1 VFDRVVSSYTPSLTA
16 LADTVTTPRPH
27 HTTHTALIVGVGE
40 GKGVPTLPNARGEAE
55 AVAALLPG
63 STLLIDSAASA
74 DAIKEGLHEH
84 AIAHF
89 ACHGRAVS
97 SAGHPD
103 LGGLMLNDGIFV
115 PSFVRDLRI
124 TQAQLAF
131 LSACDT
137 AGPDPA
143 LPDEPL
149 NLTSAFH
156 LAGFRGVIGT
166 LWHTADSTETAV
178 AVYAALTANGTR
190 PADTAQA
197 ATALTETLR
206 RMRDAYPAV
215 PTRWATHVH
224 VGD

>member
-16 LADTVTTPRPH
+16 LADTVTAPRPGPARQ
-27 HTTHTALIVGVGE
+27 TALVVGVGE
-40 GKGVPTLPNARGEAE
+40 RKGVPVLPSARAEAE
-55 AVAALLPG
+55 AVTALLPG
-63 STLLIDSAASA
+63 STLLLEAAATA

-84 AIAHF
+84 PIAHF

-97 SAGHPD
+97 STGHPD
-103 LGGLMLNDGIFV
+103 VGGLMLTEGMFV
-115 PSFVRDLRI
+115 PSFVRGLRT

-137 AGPDPA
+137 AGPDPE

-149 NLTSAFH
+149 NLASAFH

-166 LWHTADSTETAV
+166 LWHTADSTETAE

-190 PADTAQA
+190 PVDTAQA
-197 ATALTETLR
+197 ATALTETMR

-215 PTRWATHVH
+215 PTRWAAHVH
-224 VGD
+224 VGV